1 MIKANAQKTLPMLI
15 PALAAVLRPSGG
27 GDVGVC
33 GAGTTVFVGAGV
45 IAGNS
50 FVDDSEVE
58 EEADEAMD
66 EGGDDEKEAEDDD
79 GVSLAT
85 TVREGLVDD
94 DEAIAVGL
102 EAPISELVVERPHVF
117 GGTALLVIAKTG
129 ELPLPSPDKFSSCIW
144 QRPLLKYS
152 L

>member
-15 PALAAVLRPSGG
+15 PALAAVLRPSEGD
-27 GDVGVC
+27 DVGVC
-33 GAGTTVFVGAGV
+33 GAGTTVVVGAGV
-45 IAGNS
+45 IAGGS

-66 EGGDDEKEAEDDD
+66 EACDDEKEAEIDD

-85 TVREGLVDD
+85 TVRESLVDD
-94 DEAIAVGL
+94 DDAIVVGL
-102 EAPISELVVERPHVF
+102 EAPISELVVERPHIF

-129 ELPLPSPDKFSSCIW
+129 ELPESSPD
-144 QRPLLKYS
+144 
-152 L
+152 